1 MTGATLK
8 IRYRW
13 LKVILSSLLDK
24 GPQTH
29 PQLPQDQ
36 SPQLHI
42 QRKKYITYNPQ
53 CCFYTMWPNLPYH
66 LGLCLWLTENSEQK
80 INFLL
85 LNVLLT
91 SRPFLAFA
99 LKLCVWHMNENQRKL
114 QGHQGM
120 TESKTVSGRGKMLK
134 HRERCSLQINS
145 PSWLFPSPSLWL
157 TGIAW
162 SHREEGDKQL
172 GNREIQVFLEEFS
185 T

>member
-1 MTGATLK
+1 MLFLYYVSKSTISLGSLSMT
-8 IRYRW
+8 
-13 LKVILSSLLDK
+13 D
-24 GPQTH
+24 
-29 PQLPQDQ
+29 
-36 SPQLHI
+36 
-42 QRKKYITYNPQ
+42 RK
-53 CCFYTMWPNLPYH
+53 
-66 LGLCLWLTENSEQK
+66 LWAK

-134 HRERCSLQINS
+134 YRERCSLQINS
-145 PSWLFPSPSLWL
+145 PSWLFPSPSPWL

-162 SHREEGDKQL
+162 SHREEGDKQP

-185 T
+185 TQLCDFWLAQIWTKER